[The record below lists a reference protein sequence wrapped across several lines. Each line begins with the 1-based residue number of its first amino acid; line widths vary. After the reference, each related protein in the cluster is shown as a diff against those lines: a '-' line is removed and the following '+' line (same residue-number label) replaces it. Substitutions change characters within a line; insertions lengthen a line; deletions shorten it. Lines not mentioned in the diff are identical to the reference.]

1 MLLKWERLPTG
12 VFARWGAVKS
22 PAAWA
27 ESFVQNAHID
37 KRILADGSLHKY
49 FLAYHSMHILYQ
61 DKHIIVVDKPSN
73 LLSTPGSL
81 DDSVVH
87 RLEKQFSFVG
97 VIHRLDQATS
107 GIMIFALNSKAQSNL
122 AKQFQHRETF
132 KVYEARV
139 KGILPAEKGTIDLP
153 LICDWP
159 NRPRQ
164 EVNSI
169 GKQSLTHWQTID
181 ATPDWSRVQLIPHT
195 GRSHQLRVHLMA
207 LGHPILGDYFYGQ
220 NPDDESDAHSMD
232 ERLNLHACQL
242 HINHPVTGKRLQFIS
257 RAPF

>member
-1 MLLKWERLPTG
+1 
-12 VFARWGAVKS
+12 
-22 PAAWA
+22 
-27 ESFVQNAHID
+27 
-37 KRILADGSLHKY
+37 
-49 FLAYHSMHILYQ
+49 MHILFR
-61 DKHIIVVDKPSN
+61 DKHILVVDKPSG

-87 RLEKQFSFVG
+87 QLEKLFSFVG

-107 GIMIFALNSKAQSNL
+107 GIMIFALHSKAQSNL

-139 KGILPAEKGTIDLP
+139 KGTLPAEKGTINLP

-164 EVNSI
+164 EVSPI
-169 GKQSLTHWQTID
+169 GKAALTHWERIEV
-181 ATPDWSRVQLIPHT
+181 TPNWSRVRLIPYT

-220 NPDDESDAHSMD
+220 DSTEHTDAYNMAS
-232 ERLNLHACQL
+232 RLNLHASEL
-242 HINHPVTGKRLQFIS
+242 HINHPLTGKRMHFIS
-257 RAPF
+257 NAPF